1 MVNHA
6 GMDIQMTVKSTFS
19 VFLELHLKENVQVDC
34 TGMLLLML
42 ATFSHKLI
50 AALVS
55 SKFYYLLTCIWKH
68 LGERTAKHPCFSA
81 PVELVPSSGNKTQWG

>member
-1 MVNHA
+1 MFFKDFAVMVNHA

-42 ATFSHKLI
+42 AT
-50 AALVS
+50 VS
-55 SKFYYLLTCIWKH
+55 VTS
-68 LGERTAKHPCFSA
+68 
-81 PVELVPSSGNKTQWG
+81 